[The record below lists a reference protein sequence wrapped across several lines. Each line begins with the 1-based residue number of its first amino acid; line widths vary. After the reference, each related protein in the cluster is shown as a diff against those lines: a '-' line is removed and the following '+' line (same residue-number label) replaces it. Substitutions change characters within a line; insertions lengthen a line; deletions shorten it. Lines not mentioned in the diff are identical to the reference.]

1 MTSHTLNSAV
11 LAAPRCSF
19 KCKLILLLLVSF
31 ALGSMSVA
39 RAAEPAASKTSL
51 EIKSVRVFPFVAK
64 DTRTQPLVISGQF
77 HGPQTTAHVKVDGKD
92 LGELRLAE
100 GPISGQVQAPCVTSE
115 THSEV
120 IFTGANKAVLA
131 KANVVR
137 KPAPELTIYVV
148 PHSHVDIGYT
158 ELQPKIEAK
167 QTSNLLTALELI
179 EKSKNNPPGS
189 QYRWTVEAAW
199 TIDNLLRD
207 HPERAAALTKA
218 LKNHT
223 VELDS
228 AFANMLT
235 ALCRPEELLRC
246 YAWGTVYGAQFGV
259 PVKAAMISDVP
270 GYTWGTIASMSAA
283 GVKYFSI
290 GPNLLD
296 RIGTTLQAWEDR
308 PFYWQTPDGQHQVLC
323 WVSYKGYAW
332 SHIIKVISEPTVAD
346 YVERLEKMK
355 YPYDLAMIRWSGH
368 GDNAVPDEPLID
380 SIKQWNERFE
390 WPKLR
395 ISLVSEP
402 FELLEQKYRD
412 KIPVVKG
419 DWTPYW
425 EDGAGSSAL
434 ETAMNRATSERL
446 VAAETLWSL
455 LQPAK
460 TFPAK
465 DFRTAWRNAML
476 YSEHTWGAHCSISE
490 PEDALTRG
498 QWDYKRGYAV
508 AADEGS
514 RKLLAN
520 AVVGESPLKNT
531 VDVFNTNSWLRT
543 DVLEIPKDLSTAGDC
558 VKDASGKIVPSQR
571 LTSGSLAILASNVPA
586 FSSQRFHIS
595 ADTAAKNG
603 DAKADKL
610 TVNNSVLSVTVDPTT
625 GNVRECVRSS
635 DGTNLVA
642 PQSNGLNDYI
652 FIEGNHFDRPRH
664 VPPSPHVSVREPGP
678 LVASLQV
685 ESDAPGCKKL
695 TREIR
700 LVAGADSFEIVDLL
714 DKSRASVKPASAGGN
729 SQDPNNGKEAVHF
742 MFPFNVP
749 NGEIRMDIPWAVMQ
763 PEKDQ
768 MPGSCKNWFTVG
780 RWVDVSNADTGVTW
794 APLDAPLVQVGGI
807 TATLIGSQK
816 EPEAWQKHVDP
827 SQILCSWAMNN
838 YWHTNYRAYQEG
850 PTQFRYAIR
859 PHGKPSIAEAQRF
872 GTERSQPLVVAAAA
886 DRKPL
891 DVPRLKLAS
900 SDVVVTAFKPA
911 NDGQGFILRLFAAG
925 GKDVEVPLVWQGASP
940 KAVYQSDLLES
951 KGEKLGSSIHLP
963 AWGVAT
969 LRVE

>member
-1 MTSHTLNSAV
+1 MTRHV
-11 LAAPRCSF
+11 LYRVFNATVRRQF
-19 KCKLILLLLVSF
+19 KRALALLLLLSF
-31 ALGSMSVA
+31 ALGGMFSAS
-39 RAAEPAASKTSL
+39 AAEPAAKTAL
-51 EIKSVRVFPFVAK
+51 EIKSLRILPFLTK
-64 DTRTQPLVISGQF
+64 DGQTQPLAINGQY
-77 HGPQTTAHVKVDGKD
+77 HGPQTTAHVQVDGKQ
-92 LGELRLAE
+92 LGELRLTE
-100 GPISGQVQAPCVTSE
+100 GPISSQLQIPCVASE
-115 THSEV
+115 TPAEV
-120 IFTGANKAVLA
+120 IVTGANNAVLA
-131 KANVVR
+131 KAEVVR
-137 KPAPELTIYVV
+137 KPIRQLTIYVV

-167 QTSNLLTALELI
+167 QTSNLLTALDLI

-199 TIDNLLRD
+199 TIDNLMRD
-207 HPERAAALTKA
+207 HPEKAAALTHA
-218 LKNHT
+218 LKNHA

-259 PVKAAMISDVP
+259 PVKSAMISDVP
-270 GYTWGTIASMSAA
+270 GYTWGTIASQSAA

-296 RIGTTLQAWEDR
+296 RIGTTLLAWEDR

-323 WVSYKGYAW
+323 WASYKGYAW

-346 YVERLEKMK
+346 YVERLEKMQ

-380 SIKQWNERFE
+380 TIKQWNERFE

-395 ISLVSEP
+395 ISIVSEP
-402 FELLEQKYRD
+402 FEQLEKTYHD
-412 KIPVVKG
+412 KLPVVKG

-455 LQPAK
+455 LQPTK
-460 TFPAK
+460 SFPVQ
-465 DFRTAWRNAML
+465 DFRAAWRNAML

-490 PEDALTRG
+490 PENDLTRG
-498 QWDYKRGYAV
+498 QWDYKRGYAT

-520 AVVGESPLKNT
+520 AVAGEAPLANA
-531 VDVFNTNSWLRT
+531 VDVFNTNSWPRT
-543 DVLEIPKDLSTAGDC
+543 DVVEIPKELSTAGDC
-558 VKDASGKIVPSQR
+558 VKDEHDSTVPSQR
-571 LTSGSLAILASNVPA
+571 LASGNLALLASNVPA
-586 FSSQRFHIS
+586 FGSQRYHVS
-595 ADTAAKNG
+595 ADTPAKNG
-603 DAKADKL
+603 DANADKM
-610 TVNNSVLSVTVDPTT
+610 TVKNSALSISLDPAT
-625 GNVRECVRSS
+625 GNVRECVRGS
-635 DGTNLVA
+635 DETNFVA
-642 PQSNGLNDYI
+642 PQSKGLNDYV
-652 FIEGNHFDRPRH
+652 FIEGNHFDQPRR
-664 VPPSPHVSVREPGP
+664 VPPSPRITVREPGP
-678 LVASLQV
+678 LVASLSV

-700 LVAGADSFEIVDLL
+700 LVAAADSFEIVDLL
-714 DKSRASVKPASAGGN
+714 DKSRAIVKPASAGGN

-742 MFPFNVP
+742 TFPFNVP
-749 NGEIRMDIPWAVMQ
+749 GGEIRMDIPWAVMQ

-768 MPGSCKNWFTVG
+768 IPGSCKNWFTVG

-816 EPEAWQKHVDP
+816 EPDAWQKHVEP
-827 SQILCSWAMNN
+827 SQMLCSWAMNN

-859 PHGKPSIAEAQRF
+859 PHGQPSLADAQRF
-872 GTERSQPLVVAAAA
+872 GIERSQPLIVAAAVT
-886 DRKPL
+886 RKPL

-911 NDGQGFILRLFAAG
+911 NDGTGFILRLFAAA
-925 GKDVEVPLVWQGASP
+925 GKDVDVPLAWQGASP
-940 KAVYQSDLLES
+940 KAVYRSDPLES
-951 KGEKLGSSIHLP
+951 KGEKLDSTIHLP
-963 AWGVAT
+963 AWGLAT
-969 LRVE
+969 LRIE